1 MNTEIKNAVA
11 AADDKAQ
18 YDEYA
23 KRLLAQKDVL
33 AHILDKTVNEFK
45 DMNPKDVVQY
55 IEGEPYISVVPVK
68 PRLTNSV
75 GMVSAESGDTSSSKT
90 DEKIVWNMYQEGYAL
105 DQISKVV
112 EISIDEVEKI
122 IKKKEKYALV

>member
-1 MNTEIKNAVA
+1 
-11 AADDKAQ
+11 
-18 YDEYA
+18 
-23 KRLLAQKDVL
+23 
-33 AHILDKTVNEFK
+33 
-45 DMNPKDVVQY
+45 MNPKDVVQY